1 MNQQAGTTQAL
12 LLLDYQRDFLAQD
25 GRLPIAQNQV
35 RSLIEHTKEAIAV
48 AQQQGY
54 LLIMIG
60 NEFRQNQFLSNLF
73 RRRAAMK
80 GSPGATWD
88 ERVLVP
94 HASYLPK
101 WKGNAFSNP
110 ELRKVLHE
118 QKITTIVL
126 AGVFAKHCIRATAN
140 AATTQGF
147 TVQIL
152 ASAVGCTSD
161 KSKEMALRSLSKR
174 GVTLIEHLL

>member
-12 LLLDYQRDFLAQD
+12 LLLDYQHDFLASD

-35 RSLIEHTKEAIAV
+35 RSLIEHTREAIAV

-60 NEFRQNQFLSNLF
+60 NEFRKNQFLSNLF
-73 RRRAAMK
+73 RQRSAMK
-80 GSPGATWD
+80 GSPGAIWD

-94 HASYLPK
+94 HARYIPK
-101 WKGNAFSNP
+101 WKNNAFSNP
-110 ELRKVLHE
+110 ELSKVLHE
-118 QKITTIVL
+118 QKITTIAL
-126 AGVFAKHCIRATAN
+126 AGVFANQCVRATAN
-140 AATTQGF
+140 AATRQGF

-152 ASAVGCTSD
+152 ASAVGCASD
-161 KSKEMALRSLSKR
+161 RSKERALRRLSKR